1 MLESLQDLFLQ
12 KQKAETVSFD
22 RKPEKK
28 PDDVLFK
35 KPKSIRR
42 LSKKDISSPCNFKH
56 VSGLFVVYDTVH
68 TAFHSSEV
76 CPLVCNSIPS
86 LPSSP
91 LPLSSSPPSLPL
103 LPSPPLSSQVSQC
116 SVPSHVKKNFGGQ
129 SSARCDP
136 CPSPASTEA
145 SHAHPSMVH
154 PSHVTHAH
162 RHKH

>member
-68 TAFHSSEV
+68 TV
-76 CPLVCNSIPS
+76 CGLS
-86 LPSSP
+86 L
-91 LPLSSSPPSLPL
+91 
-103 LPSPPLSSQVSQC
+103 Q
-116 SVPSHVKKNFGGQ
+116 
-129 SSARCDP
+129 
-136 CPSPASTEA
+136 
-145 SHAHPSMVH
+145 
-154 PSHVTHAH
+154 
-162 RHKH
+162 